1 MIFNEPDPVVPWT
14 EGLEADF
21 LNGCGYP
28 LRPRLAS
35 LFFDTDS
42 GGQVR
47 RDFWRLV
54 SARWRNLFRSDSGLV
69 YPLCICL
76 TGHLYGE
83 ETLSMQIGLN
93 GDLFG
98 LQRRMTLPGVDRLY
112 CTNPTGILPEKTA
125 ASAADLMGY
134 RRVMSESSA
143 CFESSYWHTPHD
155 TSDMLHA
162 ACIR

>member
-54 SARWRNLFRSDSGLV
+54 SARLEESYFGQIADWCTRYD
-69 YPLCICL
+69 ICL

-83 ETLSMQIGLN
+83 ETLSMQIGS
-93 GDLFG
+93 GF
-98 LQRRMTLPGVDRLY
+98 RGV
-112 CTNPTGILPEKTA
+112 
-125 ASAADLMGY
+125 
-134 RRVMSESSA
+134 
-143 CFESSYWHTPHD
+143 
-155 TSDMLHA
+155 
-162 ACIR
+162 